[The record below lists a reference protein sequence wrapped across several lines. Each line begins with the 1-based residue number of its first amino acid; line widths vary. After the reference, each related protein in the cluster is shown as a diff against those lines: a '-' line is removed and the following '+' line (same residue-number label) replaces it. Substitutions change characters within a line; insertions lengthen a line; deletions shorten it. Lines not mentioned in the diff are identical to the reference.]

1 MFKSKILLIT
11 LLLCSCFVF
20 NDAGRGTS
28 RRGKMSSEP
37 KPESKES
44 KESAS
49 SEEETF
55 KILVTHP
62 EVPKEALDIMS
73 ACELI
78 ICQSLPP
85 NRTEILEK
93 AKGVHGMFW
102 GSHVPLNAEVLDAAG
117 PQLKSISTMS
127 AGIDYVDVPELKKR
141 KIPLGHTPIVLNNAV
156 ADIAM
161 SLMLSAARRL
171 HEGRL
176 HIDG

>member
-1 MFKSKILLIT
+1 MFKSNTLLIT

-20 NDAGRGTS
+20 NDAGRTTS

-44 KESAS
+44 SAS
-49 SEEETF
+49 SEEETY

-62 EVPKEALDIMS
+62 EVPKEALDIMDS
-73 ACELI
+73 CELI

-102 GSHVPLNAEVLDAAG
+102 ASHVPLNAEVLDAAG

-141 KIPLGHTPIVLNNAV
+141 KIPLGHTPIVLDNAV
-156 ADIAM
+156 ADVAM
-161 SLMLSAARRL
+161 TLMLAAARRL
-171 HEGRL
+171 HEGRK